1 MSTLEGIL
9 AVNKPAGW
17 TSHDVVAK
25 VRRIVKMKR
34 IGHAGTL
41 DPQVTGVLPL
51 CLGRATR
58 VLEYLQELPKEY
70 KAVMRL
76 GYATDTEDVTGNVL
90 ESVDEVHVTREEAEE
105 ALRSFVGEISQV
117 PPMYSA
123 VKVDGK
129 RLYELAREGKVVERK
144 SRNVFIHEI
153 EMTGFEAEDAGTD
166 ISFRVLCSK
175 GTYIRTLCVDIG
187 KALGLP
193 SVMVQL
199 ERTRSAG
206 VTAEQCLSI
215 EDIERLMSE
224 GTLDAYLIPVDEA
237 ISHLPAHR
245 VGEEKAE
252 AALRGQR
259 LSARVVTP
267 PVQDE
272 RPVRLYDGSGKFLG
286 IFQKQEESGAIAP
299 VKVFS

>member
-105 ALRSFVGEISQV
+105 ALRSLSGRFPRCLRCIR
-117 PPMYSA
+117 P
-123 VKVDGK
+123 
-129 RLYELAREGKVVERK
+129 
-144 SRNVFIHEI
+144 SR
-153 EMTGFEAEDAGTD
+153 
-166 ISFRVLCSK
+166 
-175 GTYIRTLCVDIG
+175 
-187 KALGLP
+187 
-193 SVMVQL
+193 
-199 ERTRSAG
+199 
-206 VTAEQCLSI
+206 
-215 EDIERLMSE
+215 
-224 GTLDAYLIPVDEA
+224 
-237 ISHLPAHR
+237 
-245 VGEEKAE
+245 
-252 AALRGQR
+252 
-259 LSARVVTP
+259 
-267 PVQDE
+267 
-272 RPVRLYDGSGKFLG
+272 
-286 IFQKQEESGAIAP
+286 
-299 VKVFS
+299 